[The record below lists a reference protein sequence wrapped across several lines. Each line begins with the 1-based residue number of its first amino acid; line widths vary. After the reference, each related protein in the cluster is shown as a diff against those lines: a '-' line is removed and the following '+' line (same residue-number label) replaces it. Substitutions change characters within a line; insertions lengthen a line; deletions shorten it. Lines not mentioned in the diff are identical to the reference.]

1 MFATDFT
8 TEKHPELINGEMLT
22 NPSSTYG
29 GNLVNRDQLDSY
41 MRQSIYGTNFTTIN
55 NKTKLSYLGTCEN
68 YSIKVHRRW
77 ALIVAN
83 NDATDN
89 DLEWGMSQSA
99 GYSTEDGTVPNFVVG
114 TCPVDGLLNTR
125 IFDDTSIERANWFQ
139 SLDWKGDYTF
149 DYGDLSANEDGI
161 FDAFKHT
168 GRNLMN
174 MGWDSTVSPENW
186 KNTDGTYD
194 IEKWRVDYEKMW
206 NYNNPENTAINQVS
220 NINKTQ
226 SINGVSTDYSD
237 WYIPSSSEL
246 NIIYNAAQNGLNASI
261 LVNGG
266 TPMVGKRYWSSTT
279 ANNFNSVTQAYEGID
294 PMLEEARDWDYTSD
308 YVRTAGHAHS
318 MIYQDFNTGR
328 TTSTLRRNGEIC
340 SLRVCRRIPVYT
352 IELDTYIRSEIGG
365 CSSCDS
371 QECTC

>member
-1 MFATDFT
+1 
-8 TEKHPELINGEMLT
+8 
-22 NPSSTYG
+22 
-29 GNLVNRDQLDSY
+29 
-41 MRQSIYGTNFTTIN
+41 
-55 NKTKLSYLGTCEN
+55 
-68 YSIKVHRRW
+68 
-77 ALIVAN
+77 
-83 NDATDN
+83 
-89 DLEWGMSQSA
+89 
-99 GYSTEDGTVPNFVVG
+99 
-114 TCPVDGLLNTR
+114 
-125 IFDDTSIERANWFQ
+125 
-139 SLDWKGDYTF
+139 
-149 DYGDLSANEDGI
+149 
-161 FDAFKHT
+161 
-168 GRNLMN
+168 
-174 MGWDSTVSPENW
+174 
-186 KNTDGTYD
+186 
-194 IEKWRVDYEKMW
+194 MW